1 MNLFAEGE
9 ALSSFASTSIGR
21 HPLFRVVRVLHH
33 SPKCLIEEV
42 AEGKTVA
49 ATLDNDQTPVSQKEE
64 TKRILLEYHKCV
76 FSAFV
81 YDGLIHSDIHLGNAV
96 RTLPPGGDADGFHGG
111 FALFDV
117 GQFERVSSTHVR
129 RALLWTLSWI
139 STPERRTLLRSVA
152 LSHLRSVSTLG
163 GDADLRGDAGAPLSD
178 RERGAKL
185 TQLLGEAF
193 DEAIEPLSD
202 GSLPD
207 QRVAYML
214 LLRAA
219 ERRSIVLPDGSFAIA
234 KMLDGI
240 LSQQANYNLDPI
252 IDAATRT
259 YLLKELTFADVC
271 RIGWAMCT

>member
-1 MNLFAEGE
+1 MHPRACSVFARER
-9 ALSSFASTSIGR
+9 LIGR
-21 HPLFRVVRVLHH
+21 EACRHALFRVVRVLHH

-42 AEGKTVA
+42 AEGQTVA
-49 ATLDNDQTPVSQKEE
+49 ATLDNELTPVEQKEE

-76 FSAFV
+76 FGAFV
-81 YDGLIHSDIHLGNAV
+81 HDGLIHSDIHLGNAV
-96 RTLPPGGDADGFHGG
+96 RTLPSDGAATHGFHGG

-117 GQFERVSSTHVR
+117 GQFERVSSTQVR

-139 STPERRTLLRSVA
+139 STPERRTLLRSTA
-152 LSHLRSVSTLG
+152 LSHLRGVSTLS
-163 GDADLRGDAGAPLSD
+163 GDVSAQLTD
-178 RERGAKL
+178 RERSAKL
-185 TQLLGEAF
+185 TELLGEAM

-219 ERRSIVLPDGSFAIA
+219 EKRAIVLPDGSFAIA

-240 LSQQANYNLDPI
+240 LSQQASYDLENI
-252 IDAATRT
+252 VDAATKD
-259 YLLKELTFADVC
+259 YLLKQLGLSDVC
-271 RIGWAMCT
+271 RIGLALCTGS